1 MLGIRQG
8 WVPEQGCGSQM
19 HCSAMAGLVWK
30 RGRTDEVVEG
40 RLWEEVDLGVAV
52 EEEAWAA
59 AAVEEEAEAMA
70 ECGY

>member
-1 MLGIRQG
+1 
-8 WVPEQGCGSQM
+8 M